1 MIGADL
7 PSPRA
12 FSPTSPKLILRLTKL
27 DLRVVADETRST
39 FFRAQPM
46 VDPVVVTLVEIRKSK
61 HSKPVITLVR
71 ISSHV

>member
-39 FFRAQPM
+39 FYRAQLM
-46 VDPVVVTLVEIRKSK
+46 VDPVVVTLVEIRNSK